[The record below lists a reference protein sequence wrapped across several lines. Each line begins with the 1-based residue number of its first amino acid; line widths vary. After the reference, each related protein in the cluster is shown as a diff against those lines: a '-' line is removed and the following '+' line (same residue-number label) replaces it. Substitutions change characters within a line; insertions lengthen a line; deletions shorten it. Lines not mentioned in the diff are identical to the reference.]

1 MCDTQRAPL
10 RFLPLPPFL
19 CSFEEFV
26 RMAQDNIFL
35 TGKLQEYSKAFKC
48 EQLPRSC
55 LLRRRA
61 LCAP

>member
-1 MCDTQRAPL
+1 
-10 RFLPLPPFL
+10 
-19 CSFEEFV
+19 
-26 RMAQDNIFL
+26 MAQDNIFL